1 MRRQRFSLLMVLAL
15 LTLAPSI
22 APTANLNLADRV
34 VERRLTNGITVLMVE
49 RHQVPTASFYIT
61 YGVGSVNESRG
72 STGLAHFFEHML
84 FKGTRTIGTRDF
96 EQERALLD
104 ELDRLDVLIRA
115 ERVKTRAHP
124 AGPGAVAGLT
134 SLTKRF
140 DDVQREADRLVV
152 TNELGELYERQG
164 GVGLN
169 AATGKDFTRY
179 FVNFPSNRLR
189 LWAAVES
196 ERMADPILRE
206 FYKEREV
213 VIEERRLRY
222 ENQPQGRLYEA
233 FLSAAF
239 VAHSY
244 GQPGIGWTSDIRA
257 LTRAQV
263 ADFFQTYYT
272 PANAVITIVG
282 DIRPAEVMAVLD
294 ETFGQIPARESPP
307 LVVTEEPDQTGERR
321 VEVEFD
327 AEPQVVIGYRKGAI
341 TDADEPVFAV
351 IDSILSE
358 GRTSRLHKRLVTERQ
373 VAVSVSTGTGE
384 PGDRFPNLFTISA
397 VPRAPHTTA
406 EIEVA
411 IDEELARLKT
421 EPVDRRELRKVLTQ
435 LDASILRMLTSNN
448 GLASALGYYHSVA
461 GTWRYLVTLRDQI
474 ARVKAEDIMRV
485 ASARLIK
492 RHRVVATLVK
502 KVGP

>member
-1 MRRQRFSLLMVLAL
+1 MMRRRLGLFIVMAL
-15 LTLAPSI
+15 LTLAPSV
-22 APTANLNLADRV
+22 APAASLGLADRV
-34 VERRLTNGITVLMVE
+34 VERRLKNGVTVLIVE
-49 RHQVPTASFYIT
+49 RHQVPTTSFYIT

-72 STGLAHFFEHML
+72 LTGLAHFFEHML

-96 EQERALLD
+96 ERERVLLD
-104 ELDRLDVLIRA
+104 ELDRLDALTRA
-115 ERVKTRAHP
+115 ERAKAHGNP
-124 AGPGAVAGLT
+124 AALA
-134 SLTKRF
+134 SLTRRF
-140 DDVQREADRLVV
+140 DEVQREADRLVV
-152 TNELGELYERQG
+152 TNEIGELYERHG

-169 AATGKDFTRY
+169 AATAKDFTRY
-179 FVNFPSNRLR
+179 FVSLPANRLP

-196 ERMADPILRE
+196 ERMADPVLRE

-222 ENQPQGRLYEA
+222 ENQPQGRLFEA

-239 VAHSY
+239 VAHPY

-257 LTRAQV
+257 LTRTQV

-272 PANAVITIVG
+272 PANAVIAIVG
-282 DIRPAEVMAVLD
+282 DVRPREVMAVLD
-294 ETFGQIPARESPP
+294 ETFGQIPARDSPP
-307 LVVTEEPDQTGERR
+307 LVVTEEPDQAGERR

-358 GRTSRLHKRLVTERQ
+358 GRTSRLYKRLVKERQ
-373 VAVSVSTGTGE
+373 LAVSVSTGTGE

-397 VPRAPHTTA
+397 VPRAPHVTA
-406 EIEVA
+406 ELEAA
-411 IDEELARLKT
+411 IYEELERLKT

-435 LDASILRMLTSNN
+435 LDASILRTLRSNS
-448 GLASALGYYHSVA
+448 GLASALGYYHVVA
-461 GTWRYLVTLRDQI
+461 GTWRYLLTLRDEI
-474 ARVKAEDIMRV
+474 AKVKAEDIKRV
-485 ASARLIK
+485 ASTHFVK

-502 KVGP
+502 KGT